1 MMPIIRR
8 NMSNTKEREIDVFA
22 RWFGVILRD
31 LRDNHDLRLKQ
42 HSHKRKA
49 YAHEPIIDQ
58 VTHIR

>member
-1 MMPIIRR
+1 MTPIIRR
-8 NMSNTKEREIDVFA
+8 HMRPAKEQEIDIFA

-49 YAHEPIIDQ
+49 YAHESQITH